1 MTTRTFSTRHV
12 LTWSIAVLAAVAALA
27 GATLGYQLMSDPGP
41 AAAATTQSAP
51 GAGEAKAPHRP
62 VARPVVVKYR
72 PCPRGFERRQATCV
86 RTVQRTH
93 VVHVAAPAP
102 APAPAVAPAP
112 TGASAAPARASA
124 SAHGAGD
131 DHGGAGAAAHEGDDH
146 GDDRDDDHGDDH
158 GDERGDDHGGDRAE
172 HETGED

>member
-62 VARPVVVKYR
+62 VARAVVV
-72 PCPRGFERRQATCV
+72 
-86 RTVQRTH
+86 
-93 VVHVAAPAP
+93 
-102 APAPAVAPAP
+102 
-112 TGASAAPARASA
+112 
-124 SAHGAGD
+124 
-131 DHGGAGAAAHEGDDH
+131 
-146 GDDRDDDHGDDH
+146 
-158 GDERGDDHGGDRAE
+158 
-172 HETGED
+172 